1 MQFFSSQVM
10 YEIDNNKVRSQTK
23 HDGRNSKLDESDGFI
38 AIPKRYRKIDVKYNK
53 LGTDECQFDQFNKT
67 VHTGLEATLPNAY
80 CNAMIQVCRLSAVL
94 PPNKILSRGAVLHR
108 ARQSHSAVAPVQQ
121 RVLLVV
127 RVGLPLPHAEDVV
140 EQLALPT
147 GQLLAGVP
155 DHPRSFRS
163 QPGVQRSPIRS
174 EGEGQPGRPHSG
186 TRVVSTGEQS
196 QRSPPTTTRK
206 LGWLPGGV
214 GRCQLSPVDVA
225 LKHGT
230 SRFVQS
236 WNRFII
242 HQLHVEL
249 AEAKKKNAERKSNKT
264 PFSYNV
270 TDFPAI
276 DDRKKCSGEL
286 CNQLYERVT
295 LCGIIN
301 SSREVFV
308 EAVLNRSQSI
318 LFL

>member
-1 MQFFSSQVM
+1 M
-10 YEIDNNKVRSQTK
+10 
-23 HDGRNSKLDESDGFI
+23 
-38 AIPKRYRKIDVKYNK
+38 
-53 LGTDECQFDQFNKT
+53 
-67 VHTGLEATLPNAY
+67 
-80 CNAMIQVCRLSAVL
+80 
-94 PPNKILSRGAVLHR
+94 
-108 ARQSHSAVAPVQQ
+108 
-121 RVLLVV
+121 
-127 RVGLPLPHAEDVV
+127 
-140 EQLALPT
+140 
-147 GQLLAGVP
+147 
-155 DHPRSFRS
+155 
-163 QPGVQRSPIRS
+163 
-174 EGEGQPGRPHSG
+174 
-186 TRVVSTGEQS
+186 
-196 QRSPPTTTRK
+196 
-206 LGWLPGGV
+206 
-214 GRCQLSPVDVA
+214 DVA